1 MTGQLLGGLLGAGL
15 ARGTPILIAAIGEV
29 CAERA
34 GVLNLGVEGMM
45 LMGAVSGYGVA
56 LETGSAWLGLVA
68 AALVGLLLGLL
79 HALLVVTL
87 RADQV
92 VSGLALTFIGSGWSA
107 VIGAPLVEHRQSVAQ
122 LPLVHIQALRGV
134 PILGPLFFEQ
144 SSVVYL
150 GLALLFACALILQRT
165 HVGLHLRAVG
175 QNPAAADAM
184 GVSVARL
191 RYGSVAAGGAL
202 AGIAGAS
209 LSLAIT
215 PGWVD
220 GMTAG
225 QGFIAIALVI
235 FGRWQPVRAAV
246 GALLFGAIRRL
257 PLELQG
263 GEGASFPGASIL
275 RGAGVVYLLDM
286 LPYALTVLALVLH
299 APSRNRPDDAPAGL
313 GQPYERGAR

>member
-1 MTGQLLGGLLGAGL
+1 MTGTFLGALLGAGL
-15 ARGTPILIAAIGEV
+15 SRGTPILIAALGEV

-45 LMGAVSGYGVA
+45 LMGAVTGYGVA
-56 LETGSAWLGLVA
+56 LETGSAWAGLAA
-68 AALVGLLLGLL
+68 AALVGLLFGLV
-79 HALLVVTL
+79 HAFMVVTL
-87 RADQV
+87 RADQI
-92 VSGLALTFIGSGWSA
+92 VSGLALTFIGSGWSG

-122 LPLVHIQALRGV
+122 LPVLRIEALRGA
-134 PILGPLFFEQ
+134 PILGPLFSEQ
-144 SSVVYL
+144 SAVVYL
-150 GLALLFACALILQRT
+150 GLLLLAAGALVLHRT
-165 HVGLHLRAVG
+165 HLGLHLRAVG
-175 QNPAAADAM
+175 QNPASADAM
-184 GVSVARL
+184 GVNVARL

-235 FGRWQPVRAAV
+235 FGRWQPLRAAV
-246 GALLFGAIRRL
+246 AALLFGAIRRL

-263 GEGASFPGASIL
+263 VQDASFPGASFL

-286 LPYALTVLALVLH
+286 LPYALTVLALALH
-299 APSRNRPDDAPAGL
+299 SPTRNRPADAPAGL
-313 GQPYERGAR
+313 GLPYERGAK